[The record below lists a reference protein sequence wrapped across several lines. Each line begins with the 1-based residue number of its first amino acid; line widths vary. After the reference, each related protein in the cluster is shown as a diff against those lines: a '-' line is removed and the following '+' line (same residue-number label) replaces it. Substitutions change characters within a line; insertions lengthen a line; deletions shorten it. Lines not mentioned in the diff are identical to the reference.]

1 MKDKKFRNYL
11 IIGSILVVVL
21 SVCSYAL
28 IEFITNVIFM
38 YNPEY
43 DPISAIGMIVPMG
56 TIICICISLFSKKI
70 YKYVDKLIDGL
81 EQVSKGNYNIQLDI
95 NKSGPF
101 SEVYDNFNKMVNE
114 LNNIC
119 YMNEDFINNFSHEF
133 KTPIVSINGFA
144 ELLLNTDCSKEI
156 QKKYLTIIYNES
168 KRLSDLSQ
176 NTLLLSKLE
185 STGILTDKEEYKL
198 DEQIKQCMILL
209 YCQAELKNINV
220 ELNLKKYYFFGNKE
234 LINHIWINIISNAI
248 KYTDKGGLITIGI
261 KKTSRDVEVSIE
273 DTGHGMSKEV
283 ISHIFERFYREE
295 KARSVEGNGLGLSIV
310 KSIIDLHHGKI
321 DVISQVDV
329 GSTFIVKLP
338 SERKSF
344 DLKEK
349 LSLNRKD

>member
-56 TIICICISLFSKKI
+56 TIICICIALFSKKI
-70 YKYVDKLIDGL
+70 YKYVHKLIDGL

-209 YCQAELKNINV
+209 YYQAELKNISV

-248 KYTDKGGLITIGI
+248 KYTNK
-261 KKTSRDVEVSIE
+261 
-273 DTGHGMSKEV
+273 
-283 ISHIFERFYREE
+283 
-295 KARSVEGNGLGLSIV
+295 NGKI
-310 KSIIDLHHGKI
+310 IIDM
-321 DVISQVDV
+321 S
-329 GSTFIVKLP
+329 
-338 SERKSF
+338 
-344 DLKEK
+344 
-349 LSLNRKD
+349 

>member
-28 IEFITNVIFM
+28 IEFITIVIFM

-56 TIICICISLFSKKI
+56 TIICICIALFSKKI
-70 YKYVDKLIDGL
+70 YKYVHKLIDGL

-209 YCQAELKNINV
+209 YYQAELKNISV

-248 KYTDKGGLITIGI
+248 KYTNKNGKIIIDMSKTDDNVLVTI
-261 KKTSRDVEVSIE
+261 K
-273 DTGHGMSKEV
+273 DTGIGMSQNE
-283 ISHIFERFYREE
+283 ISRIFDKFYQADSSHSN
-295 KARSVEGNGLGLSIV
+295 KGLGLGLSITKKIV
-310 KSIIDLHHGKI
+310 ELHKGKI
-321 DVISQVDV
+321 EVSSIL
-329 GSTFIVKLP
+329 GKGTTFKIWLP
-338 SERKSF
+338 
-344 DLKEK
+344 LM
-349 LSLNRKD
+349 